1 MMMRAAVNAVNQQKE
16 LEGPAAEEFAR
27 TFERDTVKLAAAAK
41 LQANNQKSLPPQL
54 PTPLSEPN
62 LRLFPNSNR
71 IMTAREAA
79 EAAEADKMR
88 KQRREKKEKEIKQ
101 RYEAELAALNA
112 DNSESYT
119 PKPSTQALSPTLV
132 LGSQKEKPIRLSSS
146 PPPSPDCSLPA
157 VSSSSEGKQC

>member
-1 MMMRAAVNAVNQQKE
+1 
-16 LEGPAAEEFAR
+16 
-27 TFERDTVKLAAAAK
+27 
-41 LQANNQKSLPPQL
+41 
-54 PTPLSEPN
+54 
-62 LRLFPNSNR
+62 
-71 IMTAREAA
+71 MTAREAA

-132 LGSQKEKPIRLSSS
+132 LGSQKEQPIRLSSS

-157 VSSSSEGKQC
+157 VSSSSEGEAMLDQPRQSGRVKKPSRKIESQLRREAEERGMEEKRPKIRKSKFQKAPQLRDFLGSDFNIIE